1 MRIFFI
7 VFYSCLFLF
16 SSSSFC
22 KGIVIA
28 DEKFQLLRFETSD
41 TMEIVKLADSI
52 STNYSKVILHL
63 GTDYVF
69 NKGNIYFEP
78 VRQKNLMV
86 FSNRLAKNKTK
97 LFLWFLDAYGDDQFQ
112 KIYANHTSIIT
123 AVSNKIK
130 ELNLKYSGIYIDLE
144 WINDG
149 AKTER
154 ANNSKFVEILKYI
167 EQIFPTK
174 EVGFFCSLI
183 DSEKVNHKRGYSFE
197 LIKQTRANPI
207 VMLYIKDG
215 GFYYENNEIQ
225 PYLNDVRLAELK
237 AFYNQQKWETCI
249 SLESAWIIKDK
260 NETISLRL
268 NPEEVLRLKKNII
281 PENKKKYNFFTIN
294 QYSISSD
301 ILIKQRNRKD
311 VLLSKTSIVWLMKVN
326 EILMDTDNF
335 LWEYYSLQTPGWR

>member
-1 MRIFFI
+1 MRILYIFFC
-7 VFYSCLFLF
+7 SCLFLF
-16 SSSSFC
+16 SSKSFA

-28 DEKFQLLRFETSD
+28 DEKFQLLRFETID
-41 TMEIVKLADSI
+41 TMEMVKLADSI
-52 STNYSKVILHL
+52 SANYSKVILHL

-86 FSNRLAKNKTK
+86 FSNRLSKNKTK

-123 AVSNKIK
+123 TVSNKIK
-130 ELNLKYSGIYIDLE
+130 ELKLKYSGIYIDLE

-149 AKTER
+149 AKIER

-167 EQIFPTK
+167 EQTFPTK

-183 DSEKVNHKRGYSFE
+183 DSEKVNHKRGYSFD

-215 GFYYENNEIQ
+215 GFYFENNEIL
-225 PYLNDVRLAELK
+225 PYLNDIRLTELK
-237 AFYNQQKWETCI
+237 AFYNLQKWETCI

-260 NETISLRL
+260 NEAICLRL
-268 NPEEVLRLKKNII
+268 HPDEVIQLKKNII
-281 PENKKKYNFFTIN
+281 PENKKRYNFFTLN
-294 QYSISSD
+294 QYTFTSD
-301 ILIKQRNRKD
+301 ILINQQNKKD
-311 VLLSKTSIVWLMKVN
+311 IFLSKTSKVWSMKVN
-326 EILMDTDNF
+326 EMLIDTDNY